1 MVSYIQVVDITTTE
15 KEELKMQ
22 KITLT
27 VAEVATMLGTSTN
40 TIYTM
45 VREGGQIPH
54 FKVRAKILFNREVIE
69 QWTRGEYQPE
79 ELEV

>member
-1 MVSYIQVVDITTTE
+1 MR
-15 KEELKMQ
+15 

-27 VAEVATMLGTSTN
+27 VNEVAALLDVSTT

-54 FKVRAKILFNREVIE
+54 FRVRGKILFNREVIVA
-69 QWTRGEYQPE
+69 WTRGEYEQE
-79 ELEV
+79 KVEA